1 MKLTAKQRLRGRQRY
16 EALGL
21 PVPPE
26 YQLQAKGWKP
36 GRKPVRKPRSIPVY
50 VPGMDS
56 LRKYKARQTFMSLG
70 LPVPEWCAPKNQREP
85 APKKNKTGM
94 SMEQYEAMPAPPGAK
109 FKAIDCSGDAWFF
122 DSEPKPKDWAW
133 TNSGNVRYLGEVVC
147 IDWVKSLRAI

>member
-1 MKLTAKQRLRGRQRY
+1 MKLTAKQRLRGRKRY

-36 GRKPVRKPRSIPVY
+36 GRKRVRKPRSIPVY

-56 LRKYKARQTFMSLG
+56 SRKYKARQTFLSLG

-85 APKKNKTGM
+85 APTKNKTGM
-94 SMEQYEAMPAPPGAK
+94 SMEQYEAMPAPLGAK
-109 FKAIDCSGDAWFF
+109 FKAVDASGDAWFF
-122 DSEPKPKDWAW
+122 ETEPKINNGAW
-133 TNSGNVRYLGEVVC
+133 SSSGRISFLGEVSC
-147 IDWVKSLRAI
+147 QNWLKSKRAI